1 MSHPAHRIISA
12 DEAIRLHPLD
22 RKGNLVRLMPPA
34 SDQPALRAWALS
46 VADAADRRLGEL
58 EARVAQLENLVVTD
72 ELTGALNRRG
82 FLMEFSRAIDAARRG
97 GPRGVVIICDLDGF
111 KLVNDRLGHVFGDEV
126 LRQVGSLFRHG
137 VRKMD
142 AAARLGGDE
151 FALLLIGADLDTA
164 QRRSAGFAR
173 SIAALAPHTGG
184 PSLPLSAS
192 FGVAA
197 FDGSEDKS
205 AVLHRADLSMYGE
218 KRQHAAAERR
228 RTEAKRAGIAGTI
241 SGANGRAL
249 AAP

>member
-1 MSHPAHRIISA
+1 
-12 DEAIRLHPLD
+12 
-22 RKGNLVRLMPPA
+22 MPPA
-34 SDQPALRAWALS
+34 AAAPAAWS
-46 VADAADRRLGEL
+46 
-58 EARVAQLENLVVTD
+58 
-72 ELTGALNRRG
+72 
-82 FLMEFSRAIDAARRG
+82 
-97 GPRGVVIICDLDGF
+97 IISISTASSSS
-111 KLVNDRLGHVFGDEV
+111 NDRLGHVFGDEV

-151 FALLLIGADLDTA
+151 FALLLIGADLETA

-197 FDGSEDKS
+197 FDGSEDEA
-205 AVLHRADLSMYGE
+205 AVLHRADLSMYVE

-228 RTEAKRAGIAGTI
+228 RAEAKRGSRRHESPRRQT
-241 SGANGRAL
+241 AL